1 MYCEGI
7 AVEEGYISEEEWAQ
21 FVDQRQDCL
30 PQAVFHENRGTQSA
44 VPENPAM
51 YMTRIQL
58 SRIVKMEEFGW
69 ELSFIRRANRT
80 EALVV
85 VRLPRSGQTAV
96 IEKDG
101 AINMAHGEAIRSS
114 D

>member
-1 MYCEGI
+1 MYCEDI
-7 AVEEGYISEEEWAQ
+7 AVKEGYISEEEWTQ
-21 FVDQRQDCL
+21 FVTGRQDCL
-30 PQAVFHENRGTQSA
+30 PPAVFQENRGTQSA
-44 VPENPAM
+44 VPENPAR
-51 YMTRIQL
+51 YMTRTQL
-58 SRIVKMEEFGW
+58 SRIRKMEEFGW
-69 ELSFIRRANRT
+69 KLFFIRRANLA

-85 VRLPRSGQTAV
+85 IHLPRSGQTAV

>member
-1 MYCEGI
+1 MYCESI
-7 AVEEGYISEEEWAQ
+7 EVEEGYISEEEWAQ
-21 FVDQRQDCL
+21 FVDRRKDCL
-30 PQAVFHENRGTQSA
+30 PQAVFQENRGTQSA
-44 VPENPAM
+44 VPENPAK
-51 YMTRIQL
+51 YMTRHQL

-69 ELSFIRRANRT
+69 KLSFIRRANPA

-85 VRLPRSGQTAV
+85 MCLPRSGQTAV

-101 AINMAHGEAIRSS
+101 AINMAHGVAIRSS

>member
-21 FVDQRQDCL
+21 FVDRRQDRV
-30 PQAVFHENRGTQSA
+30 PQAVFQDNRGTQSA

-51 YMTRIQL
+51 YMTRTQL

-69 ELSFIRRANRT
+69 ELSFIRRVNRA

-85 VRLPRSGQTAV
+85 MRLPHSGQTAA

-101 AINMAHGEAIRSS
+101 AINMAHWEAIRAS